1 MFIGREKELSQLNVE
16 LSAWKRKTVV
26 LVYGKRRVGKSTLIK
41 EAAKK
46 FDGVVANHMCVTSTF
61 EGNME
66 LIYQSVSEAI
76 GLPNIRFGSLSEM
89 MDYLGMIDK
98 KVLLII
104 DEYPYLKQTKK
115 KNEVDSY
122 MQAVIE
128 KLPENVK
135 LILCGSYIAMMKE
148 LLEEENP
155 LFGRFSLIQHIRD
168 FDYLDAAKFYPE
180 LSVRDRVAFYAVFG
194 GSPYVLENLDT
205 RMTLKENI
213 ERFLLPETSLIRSHI
228 ENVVLKEIQ
237 KTFDARILAIIGN
250 GKKRY
255 SEIRDKI
262 VNSETGLLD
271 KQLKILM
278 DMETIQKTEPINR
291 RSDKKKQFYEI
302 VDNLMRFYFTFIFG
316 KAGTI
321 ARIGEEQYFGRN
333 IAAALEQFISRRFEG
348 IALQYFHRAALLGK
362 YPDIDDFGSY
372 WYDDAATKSNGEFD
386 CVIRCGEQ
394 YDFYECKYFDRAM
407 TLEECQE
414 EKAQLDNI
422 KGINVSGVGFVCTG
436 GFSFDSSDD
445 FVLIDGK
452 ELYFSIQV

>member
-1 MFIGREKELSQLNVE
+1 MFIGREKELGQLNVE

-46 FDGVVANHMCVTSTF
+46 FDGVVINHMCVTSTF

-66 LIYQSVSEAI
+66 LIYQSVSEAV

-333 IAAALEQFISRRFEG
+333 IAASLEQFISRRFEG

-436 GFSFDSSDD
+436 GFSFDSSDN

-452 ELYFSIQV
+452 ELYFSTQV

>member
-46 FDGVVANHMCVTSTF
+46 FDGVVVNHMCVTSTF

-76 GLPNIRFGSLSEM
+76 GLPNIQFGSLSEM
-89 MDYLGMIDK
+89 IDYLGMIDK

-436 GFSFDSSDD
+436 GFSFDGSDD

-452 ELYFSIQV
+452 ELYFSTQV